1 MIPKTAKPNKGSNP
15 ALLKAIAAKGSAKA
29 MLLVFPLLLSAL
41 KVEAQIVPDG
51 TLPNNSVVSPGGS
64 EVSNIDG
71 GTALGGNL
79 LHSFQE
85 FSVPTGFEAF
95 FNNALDIE
103 NIIARVTGGLPS
115 NIDGLIRANG
125 SANLFLLNPA
135 GIMFG
140 PQARLDIGGSLLA
153 SSANS
158 IIFNDG
164 SQFSAKNPSETPL
177 LTINV
182 PIGLQV
188 GENSG
193 EIRVAGT
200 GLGEGLPTENIGLAV
215 APGKTLALLGGNV
228 TLNGG
233 AIAAPSGR
241 IEIGSIGEGEA
252 SLTSLGDGGWRLGYE
267 GISEFGEIQFR
278 EQSILSTPNQSNNPS
293 GGIAVRG
300 GNITLSRSQIVA
312 TNRGTARG
320 YDIALDASESIEIG
334 GAVQSRF
341 ALSSSVTNQV
351 EEGASGSG
359 GSIAIDTRELTIR
372 DGGRIQTRSFGSGA
386 AGQLTVNASEIL
398 ISGVSPLGLFNFQFE
413 ESPNSRIV
421 SENYGIGAGGDVRVT
436 ADNLTLLDGGQVGT
450 LIGAI
455 ATGNGGNVAVISSEI
470 TAVNGNPLNPF
481 LPSGIVTTN
490 LGAGNG
496 GDIAISTDRLTLQEG
511 SRIQSFGQGTGI
523 GGDIAVNATES
534 ISADANRVGADI
546 AVNATESI
554 SADANRVGADIAVNA
569 TESISADELNSV
581 VPVFPFGIASI
592 TAGPASGGSV
602 EVSTDRLVIND
613 GANFGSFVIFQGF
626 QQPPPGAGLGNAGDV
641 TVVARSSVD
650 LSGAN
655 PLAPDNLSSVVSLT
669 FGSGNAGNI
678 TLSTKRLTIRNGAS
692 VSSIVA
698 PPESTLGQTPP
709 GGASGFGGNVTVDVS
724 ESISII
730 GTNPFIA
737 TPSLVGTV
745 TGGSGNAGSTII
757 NTPRLLLLDGGQVS
771 SSTINRGN
779 AGRITINSSDS
790 IILSGGDPN
799 SGNLSQVSARTQIT
813 QQSLRD
819 SFSLPSVPSGDT
831 GEVTINTNRLEV
843 LEGAI
848 ITVEHDGT
856 GNAGQLELN
865 AGEIVLDEGSSI
877 TASTASGL
885 GGNATLNISDS
896 LKLREGS
903 QITVE
908 VLGGD
913 GDGGNLILNAPVIAA
928 LENSEI
934 TANAFG
940 GRGGNIQ
947 IDASGIFLSP
957 DSPVTASSQLGV
969 DGIVQ
974 INTPEFEPSSGL
986 LGLPQNFVDPSNQI
1000 VTGCAADEGN
1010 EFTIAGRGGLPPD
1023 PTTRLQSLFVWE
1035 DLRNLPLPG
1044 SSVSSPNSSR
1054 PEEID
1059 KLDNKPE
1066 ETDRLDNKN
1075 LVEAT
1080 GWVRDSSG
1088 QVWLVA
1094 VEDRNRPRELQS
1106 TSACAMLNR

>member
-1 MIPKTAKPNKGSNP
+1 MVKFKIKAKENIGNI
-15 ALLKAIAAKGSAKA
+15 KAIAANRSATTNCGLQAIAINKIA
-29 MLLVFPLLLSAL
+29 TFATLSILPLLFGS
-41 KVEAQIVPDG
+41 KVLAQIVPDG
-51 TLPNNSVVSPGGS
+51 TLPNNTRVLPADNASAI
-64 EVSNIDG
+64 SNIDG

-85 FSVPTGFEAF
+85 FSVPTGSSAF
-95 FNNALDIE
+95 FNNALNIE

-140 PQARLDIGGSLLA
+140 PQARLDIGGSLVA

-164 SQFSAKNPSETPL
+164 SSFSAKNPSEIPL

-200 GLGEGLPTENIGLAV
+200 GLASGLPVENIGLAV
-215 APGKTLALLGGNV
+215 APGKTIALVGGDV
-228 TLNGG
+228 TLTG
-233 AIAAPSGR
+233 ATVAAPSGR
-241 IEIGSIGEGEA
+241 IEIGSVDEGEVTL
-252 SLTSLGDGGWRLGYE
+252 SFLGDGGWGLGYE

-278 EQSILSTPNQSNNPS
+278 EQSLLSNPNQSNNPS
-293 GGIAVRG
+293 GGIAVSG
-300 GNITLSRSQIVA
+300 GNITLDRSQIVA
-312 TNRGTARG
+312 TNLGAPRG

-359 GSIAIDTRELTIR
+359 GSIALDARELTIR

-386 AGQLTVNASEIL
+386 AGQVTVNASEIL
-398 ISGVSPLGLFNFQFE
+398 ISGFSPLGLLNFQFE

-436 ADNLTLLDGGQVGT
+436 ASELTLLDGGQVGT
-450 LIGAI
+450 LIGPN
-455 ATGNGGNVAVISSEI
+455 ATGNGGFVTVVSPDI
-470 TAVNGNPLNPF
+470 TGFKGNPLNTF

-490 LGAGNG
+490 LGAGDG
-496 GDIAISTDRLTLQEG
+496 GDIAISTERLTLQEG

-534 ISADANRVGADI
+534 ISGVPNELGADI
-546 AVNATESI
+546 AVNTTESI
-554 SADANRVGADIAVNA
+554 SGD
-569 TESISADELNSV
+569 ESNSV
-581 VPVFPFGIASI
+581 IPVFPFGIASL

-602 EVSTDRLVIND
+602 ELSTDRLVLNA
-613 GANFGSFVIFQGF
+613 GAVIGSFVIIFQGS
-626 QQPPPGAGLGNAGDV
+626 QQPSQGAAPGAALGAGLGNAGDV
-641 TVVARSSVD
+641 TVIARSSVD

-655 PLAPDNLSSVVSLT
+655 PLAPDNLSGVISST
-669 FGSGNAGNI
+669 FSSGNAGNVS
-678 TLSTKRLTIRNGAS
+678 LSTKRLTVRNGAS
-692 VSSIVA
+692 ISSVVN
-698 PPESTLGQTPP
+698 PPESSFEQAQPEGRTGLG
-709 GGASGFGGNVTVDVS
+709 GDVTIDVS
-724 ESISII
+724 EFISVFGI
-730 GTNPFIA
+730 NPFLAI
-737 TPSLVGTV
+737 PSFVGTL
-745 TGGSGNAGSTII
+745 TAGSGNAGSTII
-757 NTPRLLLLDGGQVS
+757 NAPRLFVLDGGLVGS
-771 SSTINRGN
+771 TTINRGN

-790 IILSGGDPN
+790 IIVSGGDPN
-799 SGNLSQVSARTQIT
+799 SGNFSQVSARTSIIE
-813 QQSLRD
+813 QSLRENLL
-819 SFSLPSVPSGDT
+819 LPSVPSGDT

-843 LEGAI
+843 LEGGTI
-848 ITVEHDGT
+848 NVEHSGT
-856 GNAGQLELN
+856 GNAGQLQLN
-865 AGEIVLDEGSSI
+865 AGDIVLDGGSI
-877 TASTASGL
+877 TASTVSGL
-885 GGNATLNISDS
+885 GGNATLNINES
-896 LKLREGS
+896 LQLREGS
-903 QITVE
+903 RITVE
-908 VLGGD
+908 ALGGD
-913 GDGGNLILNAPVIAA
+913 GDGGNLIVNSPVIAA
-928 LENSEI
+928 LENSQI

-947 IDASGIFLSP
+947 IDASGIFLSA

-969 DGIVQ
+969 DGIVE

-986 LGLPQNFVDPSNQI
+986 LGLPQNFVDPSKQI

-1010 EFTIAGRGGLPPD
+1010 EFTIAGRGGLPPN
-1023 PTTRLQSLFVWE
+1023 PRARLQRQLLWE
-1035 DLRNLPLPG
+1035 DLRSMSELRKNYPSLG
-1044 SSVSSPNSSR
+1044 NNSWER
-1054 PEEID
+1054 EGGIQAD
-1059 KLDNKPE
+1059 RKP
-1066 ETDRLDNKN
+1066 

-1088 QVWLVA
+1088 QLWLVA
-1094 VEDRNRPRELQS
+1094 VEDETHIQELQGHPNCGDLKS
-1106 TSACAMLNR
+1106 EEL

>member
-1 MIPKTAKPNKGSNP
+1 
-15 ALLKAIAAKGSAKA
+15 
-29 MLLVFPLLLSAL
+29 
-41 KVEAQIVPDG
+41 
-51 TLPNNSVVSPGGS
+51 
-64 EVSNIDG
+64 SNIDG

-85 FSVPTGFEAF
+85 FSVPTGSSAF
-95 FNNALDIE
+95 FNNALNIE

-140 PQARLDIGGSLLA
+140 PQARLDIGGSLVA

-164 SQFSAKNPSETPL
+164 SSFSAKNPSEIPL

-200 GLGEGLPTENIGLAV
+200 GLASGLPVENIGLAV
-215 APGKTLALLGGNV
+215 APGKTIALVGGDV
-228 TLNGG
+228 TLTG
-233 AIAAPSGR
+233 ATVAAPSGR
-241 IEIGSIGEGEA
+241 IEIGSVDEGEVTL
-252 SLTSLGDGGWRLGYE
+252 SFLGDGGWGLGYE

-278 EQSILSTPNQSNNPS
+278 EQSLLSNPNQSNNPS
-293 GGIAVRG
+293 GGIAVSG
-300 GNITLSRSQIVA
+300 GNITLDRSQIVA
-312 TNRGTARG
+312 TNLGAPRG

-359 GSIAIDTRELTIR
+359 GSIALDARELTIR

-386 AGQLTVNASEIL
+386 AGQVTVNASEIL
-398 ISGVSPLGLFNFQFE
+398 ISGFSPLGLLNFQFE

-436 ADNLTLLDGGQVGT
+436 ASELTLLDGGQVGT
-450 LIGAI
+450 LIGPN
-455 ATGNGGNVAVISSEI
+455 ATGNGGFVTVVSPDI
-470 TAVNGNPLNPF
+470 TGFKGNPLNTF

-490 LGAGNG
+490 LGAGDG
-496 GDIAISTDRLTLQEG
+496 GDIAISTERLTLQEG

-523 GGDIAVNATES
+523 GGGIAVNATES
-534 ISADANRVGADI
+534 ISADANELGADI
-546 AVNATESI
+546 AVNTTESI
-554 SADANRVGADIAVNA
+554 SGVPNELGADIAVN
-569 TESISADELNSV
+569 TPESISGDELNSAL
-581 VPVFPFGIASI
+581 PVFPFGIASL

-613 GANFGSFVIFQGF
+613 GAIIGSFVILQGLE
-626 QQPPPGAGLGNAGDV
+626 QPPPGAGLGNGGDV
-641 TVVARSSVD
+641 TVIARSSVD
-650 LSGAN
+650 LSGFN
-655 PLAPDNLSSVVSLT
+655 PLAPDNLSSVGSLT
-669 FGSGNAGNI
+669 FGSGNAGNV
-678 TLSTKRLTIRNGAS
+678 TLSTKRSIVRNGAS

-698 PPESTLGQTPP
+698 TPESSLGQTQS
-709 GGASGFGGNVTVDVS
+709 GGATGLGGNVTVDVS
-724 ESISII
+724 ESLSII
-730 GTNPFIA
+730 GTNSFIA
-737 TPSLVGTV
+737 SPSFVGTV
-745 TGGSGNAGSTII
+745 TGGSGNAGTTII
-757 NTPRLLLLDGGQVS
+757 NAPRLLLLDGGQVS

-790 IILSGGDPN
+790 IIVSGGGPD
-799 SGNLSQVSARTQIT
+799 SGNLSQISARTQIA
-813 QQSLRD
+813 QQSLQE
-819 SFSLPSVPSGDT
+819 SLLVPSVPSGDT

-843 LEGAI
+843 LEGGTI
-848 ITVEHDGT
+848 NVEHDGT
-856 GNAGQLELN
+856 GNAGRLQLN
-865 AGEIVLDEGSSI
+865 AGDIVLDGGSI
-877 TASTASGL
+877 TASTGSGL
-885 GGNATLNISDS
+885 GGNARLNVSDS
-896 LKLREGS
+896 LKLRQGS

-913 GDGGNLILNAPVIAA
+913 GDGGNLIVNSPVIAA
-928 LENSEI
+928 LENSQI

-947 IDASGIFLSP
+947 IDASGIFLSA

-986 LGLPQNFVDPSNQI
+986 LGLPQNFIDPSKQI
-1000 VTGCAADEGN
+1000 VTGCAADRGN

-1023 PTTRLQSLFVWE
+1023 PTTRLHSLFVWE

-1094 VEDRNRPRELQS
+1094 VEDRNQPRELQS
-1106 TSACAMLNR
+1106 TSECAMLNR